1 MMAEVLPP
9 GVKHR
14 EKPDLRTEMSP
25 LGSNGPQSLGGR
37 VEQDIVDRAG
47 ILEGDRGDLV
57 GNGEDNME
65 ILRVEKLRPPSLDPF
80 RPGERLALG
89 ATARTAA
96 CMRPSKSSAYFKA
109 RSTFFLNFIAV
120 SLFDLKAR
128 FSAPTHM
135 SRELAR
141 AGGCQGWPSLR
152 QRHEHQRFQAIP

>member
-25 LGSNGPQSLGGR
+25 LGSNGSQSLGGR

-96 CMRPSKSSAYFKA
+96 VVGDPLCATAVALFDMASERR
-109 RSTFFLNFIAV
+109 RSTVLDGSHRCTSFG
-120 SLFDLKAR
+120 R
-128 FSAPTHM
+128 
-135 SRELAR
+135 
-141 AGGCQGWPSLR
+141 
-152 QRHEHQRFQAIP
+152 